1 MSDSPNEVS
10 EVFRQAFR
18 SILVLSVIGSV
29 SAAVV
34 LIFAL
39 VFRQ

>member
-1 MSDSPNEVS
+1 MSDSPNEGT
-10 EVFRQAFR
+10 EAFRQAFR
-18 SILVLSVIGSV
+18 SVLVLSVIGSV

-39 VFRQ
+39 AFRP